1 VTVLPVY
8 DQDSVPHNRKF
19 FARLLAMTLRYDRR
33 SFLAI
38 TGGTI
43 AGAAATRALGAVSP
57 SNSQGIVIGYPA
69 ATGAGAE
76 ILAAGGNAIDAV
88 VASALA
94 AGVVALPSC
103 GIGGYGGHLIIGT
116 AAGKLSAIDFNS
128 TAPAAARP
136 DMFQVDVKGIVK
148 DKANSEGWLAAG
160 VPGTLAGLQ
169 LALNKFG
176 SMKFPQVVQP
186 AIRIARVGF
195 NSPLSFRVWF
205 DPAAASRKLDPASVK
220 LFVPDGKVLNKGD
233 KFRNPQLADML
244 QQLADSGSVEPFYR
258 GEIARQIARQFKQ
271 NGGIVTE
278 DDFANYHALEQTP
291 YQRDYLGC
299 TIATAP
305 LTAGGLTVLQ
315 VFAAL
320 DALDWQKMPE
330 TSPTKFQAMVEALRI
345 AWGDRLRL
353 FGDPKFVDVPVE
365 RLLSDKYAKESAR
378 KIKKA
383 ISEKRPV
390 PVITDGRTAGGTVNL
405 SAADAKGNMAVIT
418 LTHGDSFGARVT
430 VDGLGLL
437 LGHGMSR
444 FEPVPGKLNSIA
456 PGKRPLDNMC
466 PSLVLKGGRPV
477 VALGGVGGRRIPNGV
492 FQTLLQ
498 FLAERRSLNDSVQAP
513 RIHTEGGLELRVERG
528 IPKADVDHMRQIGYS
543 IAPPIGAFVS
553 AVQYNVGKDGRP
565 IIVAAADRQPELTV
579 LPSVRENSLP

>member
-1 VTVLPVY
+1 
-8 DQDSVPHNRKF
+8 
-19 FARLLAMTLRYDRR
+19 MTSRFDRR

-38 TGGTI
+38 AGGTI
-43 AGAAATRALGAVSP
+43 AGVAATRAFGAPAASH
-57 SNSQGIVIGYPA
+57 SQGIVIGYPA
-69 ATGAGAE
+69 ATPAGAK

-103 GIGGYGGHLIIGT
+103 GIGGYGGHMIIGT
-116 AAGKLSAIDFNS
+116 AGGKLSAIDFNS

-136 DMFQVDVKGIVK
+136 DMFQADEKGNVKSKV
-148 DKANSEGWLAAG
+148 NSEGWLAEG

-169 LALNKFG
+169 LALDKFG

-186 AIRIARVGF
+186 AIRIARNGF
-195 NSPLSFRVWF
+195 ESPIAFKVWF
-205 DPAAASRKLDPASVK
+205 APAGPQPKPDPASIK
-220 LFVPDGKVLNKGD
+220 LFMPNGKPLKKGD
-233 KFRNPQLADML
+233 TFRNPQLADLL
-244 QQLADSGSVEPFYR
+244 QKLAESGSVEPFYR
-258 GEIARQIARQFKQ
+258 GQIARQIVEQFKK

-278 DDFANYHALEQTP
+278 KDFADYQALEQTP
-291 YQRDYLGC
+291 YQRDYRGH

-320 DALDWQKMPE
+320 DALDWQQMRKE
-330 TSPTKFQAMVEALRI
+330 NPTKFQAMVEALRI

-365 RLLSDKYAKESAR
+365 RLLSDKYAQESAQL
-378 KIKKA
+378 IKKA
-383 ISEKRPV
+383 TAERHPV
-390 PVITDGRTAGGTVNL
+390 PVTTDGRTAGGTVNL
-405 SAADAKGNMAVIT
+405 SAVDAKGNMAVIT
-418 LTHGDSFGARVT
+418 LTHGDGFGARVT

-444 FEPVPGKLNSIA
+444 FEPTPGKLNSIA

-466 PSLVLKGGRPV
+466 PSIVLKGGRPV
-477 VALGGVGGRRIPNGV
+477 VALGGVGGRRIPNAV

-498 FLAERRSLNDSVQAP
+498 ILANGRPLDDSVQAP
-513 RIHTEGGLELRVERG
+513 RIHTEGGLEL
-528 IPKADVDHMRQIGYS
+528 
-543 IAPPIGAFVS
+543 
-553 AVQYNVGKDGRP
+553 
-565 IIVAAADRQPELTV
+565 
-579 LPSVRENSLP
+579 